1 MSQPFFDPVSGLHGL
16 DWHSQ
21 QARVPVIALHGWLD
35 NAASFSVIAP
45 MLSHHRII
53 AVDLPGHG
61 KSPWKSID
69 ADYAIWGY
77 TDVLWQVCQQFGQP
91 IHLLSH
97 SMGSAVAMFL
107 GAAFPELL
115 ASVVMLDAAG
125 PLTTPEDRL
134 AHQLREGV
142 LAQQQAL
149 RPSRRFIDFNQ
160 ALSARLRGS
169 SELTGDCISPVVE
182 RNLRSV
188 VDTEAG
194 NGELEWS
201 TDPRLR
207 LASHLRL
214 TESQVRAT
222 LAAIKAPV
230 MAIRAAD
237 GLIPE
242 AMFKDRLGVID
253 DCRFVECPGHH
264 HFHLDASTAPAIAD
278 CIAAFWLEVEGE
290 GV

>member
-1 MSQPFFDPVSGLHGL
+1 MSQLFSDQMSGLHGL

-21 QARVPVIALHGWLD
+21 HAGVPVVALHGWLD
-35 NAASFSVIAP
+35 NAASFSALAP
-45 MLSHHRII
+45 LLSNHRII
-53 AVDLPGHG
+53 ALDLPGHG
-61 KSPWKSID
+61 KSPWKGAD
-69 ADYAIWGY
+69 ADYSIWGY

-97 SMGSAVAMFL
+97 SMGSATAMFL
-107 GAAFPELL
+107 SAAFPELVK
-115 ASVVMLDAAG
+115 SVVMLDAAG

-134 AHQLREGV
+134 ANQLLEGV
-142 LAQQQAL
+142 LAQQQL
-149 RPSRRFIDFNQ
+149 VRPSRKFADFDQ

-169 SELTGDCISPVVE
+169 SVLTGECIGPVVE
-182 RNLRSV
+182 RNLQPAV
-188 VDTEAG
+188 GGEP
-194 NGELEWS
+194 GELEWS

-207 LASHLRL
+207 LASRLRL

-253 DCRFVECPGHH
+253 DCRFVECSGHH
-264 HFHLDASTAPAIAD
+264 HFHLDASTAPAIAE
-278 CIAAFWLEVEGE
+278 CMSAFWLEVEGASA
-290 GV
+290 